1 MQLSKSYLITNGG
14 YNDPRRNVE
23 GITNMALAHP
33 TMSARQEEEWQEL
46 QTVLQS
52 GILDRASNLRHFL
65 EYVAEQHFAGKNEQI
80 KEYSIAVHALH
91 RQEQFDPQAD
101 TIVRVSA
108 HTLRKKLEHYYS
120 TEGANHLIQ
129 IRLPAG
135 KYVLQFWRREVAYS
149 PLEKAIDENP
159 ELSEPIVSPKHF
171 DRRGFI
177 YLALVVAVILLLT
190 LGLTFLKNKPAVR
203 AGSPHG
209 GIPGTKSGSGVGV
222 AELSQTI
229 HDQTMRIRFGGDSH
243 PYTDVAGQS
252 WQTDHYCTGG
262 SAFSHLNHVIE
273 GTDDQILFQEGRE
286 GKFQCR
292 IPASPGTY
300 QLLLLFADTAGDK
313 EAARQVDFSLNDSA
327 TAALDIVDEVGG
339 GDVVVGKVYAGI
351 HPMNDG
357 TIHLDFTSEGS
368 FLNAI
373 ELTPSKSDAGIPI
386 RMLAGPAT
394 FHDGQGNVW
403 SPERFF
409 RGGRRTFHP
418 DGLPKVA
425 NARLFEWER
434 YGHFS
439 YHIPVVADKE
449 YKVTLYFSE
458 GWFGRSNGGPGGIG
472 SRVFDVYSN
481 GTTLLKDFDI
491 TRDQENGS
499 VVVTFEH
506 VKPTVHGMLDLYFT
520 PNINYP
526 LINAIEVEPES

>member
-1 MQLSKSYLITNGG
+1 MLLAKSYLITKGG
-14 YNDPRRNVE
+14 YNDPRRNSE
-23 GITNMALAHP
+23 GITNMASAHP
-33 TMSARQEEEWQEL
+33 TISAEQEEEWQEL
-46 QTVLQS
+46 QAVLQS

-65 EYVAEQHFAGKNEQI
+65 EYIAEQHFAGKAEQI
-80 KEYSIAVHALH
+80 KEYSIAVHALN
-91 RQEQFDPQAD
+91 RQEQFNPQSD

-135 KYVLQFWRREVAYS
+135 KYVLQFWRRES
-149 PLEKAIDENP
+149 PSILPIEPVDRTSE
-159 ELSEPIVSPKHF
+159 STEPIVFP
-171 DRRGFI
+171 DRSSSRGVI
-177 YLALVVAVILLLT
+177 YLGLVAAAILLMT
-190 LGLTFLKNKPAVR
+190 LAYTFSRHKSSIR
-203 AGSPHG
+203 AARPEDSVIG
-209 GIPGTKSGSGVGV
+209 GKSASAGGA
-222 AELSQTI
+222 AELLQTI
-229 HDQTMRIRFGGDSH
+229 HDQTMRIRLGGDSH

-252 WQTDHYCTGG
+252 WQGDHYCMGG
-262 SAFSHLNHVIE
+262 SSFSHLNHEIE
-273 GTDDQILFQEGRE
+273 GTDDPILFQEGRE

-292 IPASPGTY
+292 IPVSSGTY

-313 EAARQVDFSLNDSA
+313 EAARQVDLSINDSP

-339 GDVVVGKVYAGI
+339 GDAVVGKVYAGI
-351 HPMNDG
+351 QPMKDG
-357 TIHLDFTSEGS
+357 TIHLDLTSDGS

-373 ELTPSKSDAGIPI
+373 ELAPSKSDAGNPV
-386 RMLAGPAT
+386 RMLAGPAA

-409 RGGRRTFHP
+409 KGGRRTFHP

-434 YGHFS
+434 FGHFS

-449 YKVTLYFSE
+449 YKVTMYFSE

-481 GTTLLKDFDI
+481 GTTLLKNFDI
-491 TRDQENGS
+491 TRDQKDGS
-499 VVVTFEH
+499 VVLTFEH
-506 VKPTVHGMLDLYFT
+506 IRPTVHGMLDLYFT